1 MGVMVAD
8 QRRQVIRAK
17 LEAHDALEQRVAERT
32 EELRRTHEGLV
43 QSAKLASLGQAL
55 AGVAHEIN
63 QPLAALITYIA
74 SSRVLLSRNDIER
87 AAANLDLMSAI
98 AERMMTLIAHLRMF
112 ARKETGARSAVELA
126 AVIDNALRLLQYRIN
141 SERIELARAIGG
153 GPLHG
158 LVNPVRLEQVLVNL
172 LSNAIDAMR
181 DCERRV
187 LGVALDRQDGEAI
200 IAISDTGN
208 GIAPEHMKSLFD
220 PFFTTKEIGEG
231 LGLGLSISYGI
242 VREFGGDILVESVAS
257 EGATF
262 KVIIPLVEAGA
273 SPAKSELHA

>member
-1 MGVMVAD
+1 
-8 QRRQVIRAK
+8 
-17 LEAHDALEQRVAERT
+17 
-32 EELRRTHEGLV
+32 
-43 QSAKLASLGQAL
+43 
-55 AGVAHEIN
+55 
-63 QPLAALITYIA
+63 
-74 SSRVLLSRNDIER
+74 
-87 AAANLDLMSAI
+87 MSAI

-208 GIAPEHMKSLFD
+208 GIAPDHMKSLFD